1 MQLAGKQRT
10 IPSESIWVTGRINH
24 IPGCLQSV
32 NKHPNP
38 EEFFLSH
45 TQAHTHRYTHTWM
58 CTDTIRGIPRS
69 WAMWKISTQ
78 PLSGTVASVS
88 DPAFCALLLFSKTCI
103 CTPEVQVL
111 PVSSP
116 MLVPPLESRS
126 LAKAEVPRVGGV
138 FLCVFVCVLLLA
150 VSNWGLIYPPR
161 FFPSLINL
169 SASFKCLF
177 RPISSLLQES
187 HHSSLATL

>member
-38 EEFFLSH
+38 KEFFLSH

-69 WAMWKISTQ
+69 WAMWKISTH
-78 PLSGTVASVS
+78 PLSGTVASVG

-126 LAKAEVPRVGGV
+126 CSFHSVQVWPRQRSPGLVGCFCV
-138 FLCVFVCVLLLA
+138 CLCVCYFWQCQAGAWFTLPV
-150 VSNWGLIYPPR
+150 
-161 FFPSLINL
+161 FFPHL
-169 SASFKCLF
+169 
-177 RPISSLLQES
+177 
-187 HHSSLATL
+187 